1 MACEEG
7 VTMPVTVTPFP
18 SVLHP
23 EIAAEESFSY
33 KIVHST
39 GSTFSVIN
47 YGASITNI
55 FVPDKN
61 GRMKDVILGFSDLDA
76 YLDNKSCHGAIVG
89 RHANRIKGAT
99 FSIGEIEYHV
109 TQNDGLNNLHSGP
122 HGFHNIFW
130 HGSVLTKDKAQRM
143 LQESHIDN
151 PFELDGDA
159 VLFTCFSPDQ
169 SNGFPGNLTT
179 SVLYAWTTDLTLMI
193 LYRGES
199 DKDTIF
205 NPTNHAYFNLG
216 GHDSGS
222 VHSHLLWIES
232 NKVTNKDAGNVPDG
246 TYSDVEGTIFDFTV
260 PNPLGATMSSQHP
273 QILSS
278 LGIDQN
284 YCLSTT
290 HEAVRRIAQLSDP
303 VSGRIMEVL
312 TNSPGLQI
320 YTGNHINYAGKDG
333 VQYARFGGVCLET
346 QEYPDAIHHLN
357 FPSSILPA
365 HEQRYYI
372 TGYRYSF
379 KS

>member
-1 MACEEG
+1 MS
-7 VTMPVTVTPFP
+7 VIVTPFP
-18 SVLHP
+18 SALHP
-23 EIAAEESFSY
+23 EVAAGKSFSY
-33 KIVHST
+33 KVVHSS

-61 GRMKDVILGFSDLDA
+61 GQWKDVILGFSDLDA
-76 YLDNKSCHGAIVG
+76 YLDSNSCHGAIVG
-89 RHANRIKGAT
+89 RHANRIKDAA

-109 TQNDGLNNLHSGP
+109 TKNDGLNNLHSGL

-130 HGSVLTKDKAQRM
+130 QGSVLPKEPAQAM

-159 VLFTCFSPDQ
+159 VLLTCVSPDQ

-179 SVLYAWTTDLTLMI
+179 SVLYAWTTDQTLLI

-199 DKDTIF
+199 DKDTLF
-205 NPTNHAYFNLG
+205 NPTNHAYFNIG

-222 VHSHLLWIES
+222 VELHRLWIES
-232 NKVTNKDAGNVPDG
+232 NKVTNKDYENVPDG
-246 TYSDVEGTIFDFTV
+246 TYTDVRGTIFDFTV
-260 PNPLGATMSSQHP
+260 PNPLGPTMTSQHP

-290 HEAVRRIAQLSDP
+290 VDAVRRVAQLSDP
-303 VSGRIMEVL
+303 DSGIIMEVL

-320 YTGNHINYAGKDG
+320 YTGNHMDYLGKGGVHYAP
-333 VQYARFGGVCLET
+333 FGGVCLET
-346 QEYPDAIHHLN
+346 QEYPNAINHSN
-357 FPSSILPA
+357 FPSPILPA
-365 HEQRYYI
+365 HKPRYYM
-372 TGYRYSF
+372 TGFRYSIE
-379 KS
+379 S